1 MSQSEL
7 PDSAS
12 LSKQQ
17 KNEQSQFRR
26 IRMQGRLEGIVGT
39 CLLLAAT
46 LLAQQPDTQ
55 NPPQVEPMDK
65 TPVFRVNVVGRTTE
79 AVNYRHRGG
88 STKVDFEGT
97 DRMREAKGVAKV
109 DSKAGRLEINAS
121 FEHVRPATTFGP
133 EYLTYVL
140 WAITPEGRPM
150 NLGEILVNEDGKSS
164 IKVTTDL
171 QAFGMIVTAEPYFA
185 VTRPSDLVVLE
196 NIVRPDTKGWEQPI
210 SAKFDALEKGEYTV
224 DIPAGQLP
232 ATAAIN
238 TKVPLELL
246 EARNAVAIARAA
258 GAEQYAPEAMAKAN
272 DFLARGED
280 YLKRKQNNSA
290 IGTVARGA
298 TESAE
303 DARLITLR
311 KKEQER
317 IAAEQRAADDRAA
330 KARADAEAETKR
342 RQEAEL
348 AKQQAQQAEA
358 ESQRMRADAEAA
370 RAAALEQQLKSQA
383 ETQKAEQATQAARQ
397 AQQQAERE
405 KEEMRAR
412 LLQQLN
418 QVLQTQDT
426 ARGLIVNMG
435 DVLFDSGKATLKP
448 TARERLAKISG
459 IILAYPGLRLAIEG
473 HTDNIGS
480 DQYNMTLSDKRASNV
495 REYLVSQGLPA
506 DSVTAQGFGKADP
519 VASNDTASGRQLNRR
534 VDMVV
539 SGDVIGT
546 PIGSTAGAPANA
558 SPPPAQP

>member
-1 MSQSEL
+1 
-7 PDSAS
+7 
-12 LSKQQ
+12 
-17 KNEQSQFRR
+17 
-26 IRMQGRLEGIVGT
+26 
-39 CLLLAAT
+39 
-46 LLAQQPDTQ
+46 
-55 NPPQVEPMDK
+55 
-65 TPVFRVNVVGRTTE
+65 
-79 AVNYRHRGG
+79 
-88 STKVDFEGT
+88 
-97 DRMREAKGVAKV
+97 
-109 DSKAGRLEINAS
+109 
-121 FEHVRPATTFGP
+121 
-133 EYLTYVL
+133 
-140 WAITPEGRPM
+140 
-150 NLGEILVNEDGKSS
+150 
-164 IKVTTDL
+164 
-171 QAFGMIVTAEPYFA
+171 MIVTAEPYFA